1 MVDLTTGYLGIRLH
15 SPLVASAGPLCRDV
29 DNIRRMEDAGLG
41 AVVLHSLFEEQI
53 DLESEALDMALSGGE
68 ESYAE
73 SLSYFPD
80 LTSYNIGPEAYLE
93 HIRKAKAAVR
103 IPVIASLNGVSTGG
117 WLRYAGLMQE
127 AGADAL
133 ELNIYDLPTDPDLSG
148 ERIEAGYCDLVRE
161 VASRVHIPVAVKL
174 APFFSSIPH
183 IARRLDKA
191 GAQALVLFNRFY
203 QPDFDLQTLEVVP
216 DLTLSNSSELR
227 LRLHWVAILYGKVK
241 ADLAITGGVHNAIDA
256 LKAMLAGARVA
267 MMTSVLLQRGI
278 SYAQAMRDEL
288 VQWMEEHEY
297 ESVHQLQ
304 GSMSYQ
310 SVASPSAYE
319 RGNYMRVLS
328 SYVPRDR

>member
-1 MVDLTTGYLGIRLH
+1 M
-15 SPLVASAGPLCRDV
+15 
-29 DNIRRMEDAGLG
+29 
-41 AVVLHSLFEEQI
+41 
-53 DLESEALDMALSGGE
+53 
-68 ESYAE
+68 
-73 SLSYFPD
+73 
-80 LTSYNIGPEAYLE
+80 
-93 HIRKAKAAVR
+93 
-103 IPVIASLNGVSTGG
+103 IASLNGVSTGG
-117 WLRYAGLMQE
+117 WLRYAALMQE

-133 ELNIYDLPTDPDLSG
+133 ELNIYDLPADPDFSG
-148 ERIEAGYCDLVRE
+148 ERIETGYCELVRE
-161 VASRVHIPVAVKL
+161 VASRVRIPVAVKL

-183 IARRLDKA
+183 IARRLDEA

-216 DLTLSNSSELR
+216 DLTLSHPAELR

-241 ADLAITGGVHNAIDA
+241 ADLAITGGVHSAIDA

-278 SYAQAMRDEL
+278 SYAQSMKEEL

-328 SYVPRDR
+328 SYAPRER

>member
-1 MVDLTTGYLGIRLH
+1 MVDLTTSYLGIRLR

-53 DLESEALDMALSGGE
+53 DLESEALDQALSGGE

-80 LTSYNIGPEAYLE
+80 LTAYNIGPDAYLE

-117 WLRYAGLMQE
+117 WLRYAALMQE

-133 ELNIYDLPTDPDLSG
+133 ELNIYDLPTDADFSG

-161 VASRVHIPVAVKL
+161 VTSRVHIPVAVKL

-183 IARRLDKA
+183 IARRLDDA
-191 GAQALVLFNRFY
+191 GAKGLVLFNRFY

-216 DLTLSNSSELR
+216 DLTLSHPTELR
-227 LRLHWVAILYGKVK
+227 LRLHWVAIIYGKVK
-241 ADLAITGGVHNAIDA
+241 ADLAITGGVHSAIDA

-278 SYAQAMRDEL
+278 CYALSMKEEL
-288 VQWMEEHEY
+288 AQWMEEHEY
-297 ESVHQLQ
+297 QSVHQLQ

-310 SVASPSAYE
+310 SVSSPAAYE

-328 SYVPRDR
+328 SYTPRDH

>member
-1 MVDLTTGYLGIRLH
+1 MVDLTTSYLGIRLR
-15 SPLVASAGPLCRDV
+15 SPLVASAGPLCRDL
-29 DNIRRMEDAGLG
+29 DNIRRMEDSGLG

-53 DLESEALDMALSGGE
+53 DLESESLDLALSGGE

-117 WLRYAGLMQE
+117 WLRYAALMQE

-161 VASRVHIPVAVKL
+161 VASRVRIPVAVKL

-183 IARRLDKA
+183 IARRLDNA

-216 DLTLSNSSELR
+216 DLTLSNSTELR

-241 ADLAITGGVHNAIDA
+241 ADLAITGGVHNAIDG

-278 SYAQAMRDEL
+278 AYAQTMKDEL

-328 SYVPRDR
+328 SYAPRDR

>member
-1 MVDLTTGYLGIRLH
+1 MVDLTTSYLGIRLR

-53 DLESEALDMALSGGE
+53 DLEGEALDQALSGGE

-80 LTSYNIGPEAYLE
+80 LTAYNIGPEAYLE

-117 WLRYAGLMQE
+117 WLRYAGLMQQ

-148 ERIEAGYCDLVRE
+148 ERIEAGYCELVRQ

-183 IARRLDKA
+183 IARRLDEA
-191 GAQALVLFNRFY
+191 GARALVLFNRFY
-203 QPDFDLQTLEVVP
+203 QPDFDLQTLEIVP
-216 DLTLSNSSELR
+216 DLTLSHPSELR

-241 ADLAITGGVHNAIDA
+241 ADLAITGRVHTAVDA
-256 LKAMLAGARVA
+256 LKAMLAGGRVA

-278 SYAQAMRDEL
+278 SYAQAMKEDL

-328 SYVPRDR
+328 SYAPRDR